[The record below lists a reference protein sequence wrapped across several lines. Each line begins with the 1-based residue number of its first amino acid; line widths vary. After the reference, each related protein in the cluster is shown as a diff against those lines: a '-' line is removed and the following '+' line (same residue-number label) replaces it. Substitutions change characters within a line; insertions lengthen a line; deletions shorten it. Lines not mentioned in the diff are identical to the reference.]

1 MRKLFLFTIVVLVAI
16 AVGAGVVRDHLTFRA
31 ALWLSGAARRLK
43 AGEYRFDQPMTPLDV
58 IGKIARGD
66 VYVISVTFPEGL
78 TMFEMAKIFE
88 SHGLGTAAE
97 FVAAAR
103 DPSLIRQLDPA
114 ARSLEGYLF
123 PETYSLPRRT
133 EADHVVRMMVERF
146 HHVFVP
152 QLKAAAARELL
163 HVRQLA
169 LVHPFADEPRVH
181 TVEAEDDEFPVELVR
196 RARRA
201 AGDQHRETDGGQNG
215 QKDENAASHVFGGMK
230 IIAPPRTL
238 NSDVARPFTVAG
250 GIHADPGNRR
260 RRAAHRS
267 GDQRSVAN
275 AGTAP
280 ADAEGSECR

>member
-16 AVGAGVVRDHLTFRA
+16 AVGAGVLYERAHALYRGYGGPEQFVDIPQGSGTRAIGDRLVGAGVVRDHLTFRA

-88 SHGLGTAAE
+88 SHGLGTAAD

-123 PETYSLPRRT
+123 PETYWVPRRT
-133 EADHVVRMMVERF
+133 EADRVVRMMVERF

-152 QLKAAAARELL
+152 ELKAPAEARGMSV
-163 HVRQLA
+163 HQAVTVA
-169 LVHPFADEPRVH
+169 SLVERE
-181 TVEAEDDEFPVELVR
+181 T
-196 RARRA
+196 ARRQERPIVA
-201 AGDQHRETDGGQNG
+201 AVY
-215 QKDENAASHVFGGMK
+215 EN
-230 IIAPPRTL
+230 RL
-238 NSDVARPFTVAG
+238 R
-250 GIHADPGNRR
+250 
-260 RRAAHRS
+260 
-267 GDQRSVAN
+267 
-275 AGTAP
+275 
-280 ADAEGSECR
+280 